1 MPIEHVFSKVTDK
14 SGLIHFIVFFFFWVP
29 YKLLFCQV
37 LDLLIAGLSILSC
50 YFLFIPPCCNRSQF
64 VHSYLNMYTHRGF
77 FSGFRMKESLKDREG
92 SSPTESLL
100 DDQDCVSR

>member
-14 SGLIHFIVFFFFWVP
+14 SGLIHFILFFFFWVP

-50 YFLFIPPCCNRSQF
+50 YFLFIPPCCNRSQY
-64 VHSYLNMYTHRGF
+64 VHSSWF

>member
-14 SGLIHFIVFFFFWVP
+14 SGLIHFILFFFFWVP

-50 YFLFIPPCCNRSQF
+50 YFLFIPPC
-64 VHSYLNMYTHRGF
+64 VIDLNMYTHRGF